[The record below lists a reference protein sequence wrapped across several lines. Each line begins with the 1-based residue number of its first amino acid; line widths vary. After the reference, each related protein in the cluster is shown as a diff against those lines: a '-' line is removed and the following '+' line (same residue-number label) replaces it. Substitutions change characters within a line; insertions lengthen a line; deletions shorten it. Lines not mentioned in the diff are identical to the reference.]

1 MTRLIVGYCRDAS
14 AVPGFQIVETA
25 RRDVSTRNNRGWG
38 RQRERKG
45 TSSLPLI
52 LLFVSC
58 SLTSRCTLLPQCLEA
73 RYSEGY
79 IGVSSIIHLNIFV
92 VKFSSKIEWSKILLF
107 FFGYT
112 REVAKHER
120 RVRFVQGVC
129 LLWGKIPNLDILSL
143 QLGFNLLRTNSEIK
157 DHVYRQL

>member
-1 MTRLIVGYCRDAS
+1 MTRLTVGYCRDAS

-38 RQRERKG
+38 RGRERKG

-58 SLTSRCTLLPQCLEA
+58 SLTSRCTLLPQCLEQA

-79 IGVSSIIHLNIFV
+79 IGVSSIIHLNIPV
-92 VKFSSKIEWSKILLF
+92 VKFSRKIEWSKILLC
-107 FFGYT
+107 FGCT
-112 REVAKHER
+112 PEVAKLER
-120 RVRFVQGVC
+120 RVRFVTRC
-129 LLWGKIPNLDILSL
+129 LSTLWENTKPRYSI
-143 QLGFNLLRTNSEIK
+143 FTTRF
-157 DHVYRQL
+157 

>member
-1 MTRLIVGYCRDAS
+1 MTRPIVGYCRDAS

-25 RRDVSTRNNRGWG
+25 RRDVSTRNNWGWG
-38 RQRERKG
+38 RGRERKG

-58 SLTSRCTLLPQCLEA
+58 SLTSRCTTLLPQCLEQA

-107 FFGYT
+107 F
-112 REVAKHER
+112 
-120 RVRFVQGVC
+120 
-129 LLWGKIPNLDILSL
+129 LDARGRLLSL
-143 QLGFNLLRTNSEIK
+143 KEGLDLFKVSVYFEGKYQTSIFYLYNSVLTYCAPILK
-157 DHVYRQL
+157 

>member
-38 RQRERKG
+38 RRRERKG

-107 FFGYT
+107 FLDT
-112 REVAKHER
+112 RGR
-120 RVRFVQGVC
+120 
-129 LLWGKIPNLDILSL
+129 LLSTKGGLDLFKVSVYFEGKYQTSIFYLYNSVLTYCAPIL
-143 QLGFNLLRTNSEIK
+143 K
-157 DHVYRQL
+157 